1 MEENEEK
8 CSWPTICSGVTD
20 GMTQERV
27 GKWKTTFT
35 VINGIYILCNL
46 WVSFLTCTVI
56 SDITFKRPLTDHSHS
71 TVLTLAVI
79 FPA

>member
-1 MEENEEK
+1 MGKKWVDLSSDELREDGIGEALELTEKDMEENEEK

-27 GKWKTTFT
+27 GKWETTFS

-46 WVSFLTCTVI
+46 WYLFLV
-56 SDITFKRPLTDHSHS
+56 
-71 TVLTLAVI
+71 VG
-79 FPA
+79 